1 MVAVIALVLVSRHSI
16 ENLSIVLMPDLVSF
30 QDYVENMERHPDNK
44 KWKQWNLESTARI
57 LEKRFPNS
65 FVWAVRPSRYH
76 LNTFACYQN
85 FVDANMFGVP
95 DHRNHDYGA
104 LYHLK
109 ALLES
114 AVRQSE

>member
-1 MVAVIALVLVSRHSI
+1 
-16 ENLSIVLMPDLVSF
+16 
-30 QDYVENMERHPDNK
+30 MERHADNN
-44 KWKQWNLESTARI
+44 KWKQWNLEATAKI
-57 LEKRFPNS
+57 LERRFPNS
-65 FVWAVRPSRYH
+65 FVWVVRPSRYH

-85 FVDANMFGVP
+85 FVETNMFGIP

-114 AVRQSE
+114 AVRRGKRGVAIFFSRRTIFQYVM

>member
-1 MVAVIALVLVSRHSI
+1 
-16 ENLSIVLMPDLVSF
+16 
-30 QDYVENMERHPDNK
+30 VENMERHADNN
-44 KWKQWNLESTARI
+44 KWKQWNLEATAKI
-57 LEKRFPNS
+57 LERRFPNS
-65 FVWAVRPSRYH
+65 FVWVVRPSRYH

-85 FVDANMFGVP
+85 FVETNMFGIP

-114 AVRQSE
+114 AVRRGKRGVAIFFFLVDNFPIRDVRPTP